1 MKGDAMKTLQQ
12 TTGLTLSILLLA
24 ALCLPAAAAAAV
36 PDGKAL
42 FLAQKCNMCHNVPT
56 AGIEKTMKTSTASDL
71 VNVKGDA
78 ATVAKVLKKQADVGG
93 KKHPKEFKGTDE
105 ELNALVAWILAQ
117 KK

>member
-1 MKGDAMKTLQQ
+1 MKLLQK
-12 TTGLTLSILLLA
+12 TTGLTLCILLA
-24 ALCLPAAAAAAV
+24 VLCLPAAASAAA
-36 PDGKAL
+36 PDGKTL

-56 AGIEKTMKTSTASDL
+56 AGIEKTMKSATGSDL
-71 VNVKGDA
+71 VNVKADA
-78 ATVAKVLKKQADVGG
+78 ATLAKVLKKQADVGG